1 MEEVLG
7 QPLGLRSDAWYL
19 FQMPREY
26 PLALTLVVFA
36 VVFCCLRFV
45 KLGQKLYWVDEVATS
60 EHLTPDV
67 ADQIESGLASGDIKN
82 TKQIA
87 SLMELSRPTTL
98 RGTVADLVASDP
110 HHTPPYY
117 LILNL
122 WSRLF
127 GLGPGQLRLL
137 SAVFSLAAIPAL
149 YWFAL
154 ELFQSHLIAAISV
167 WLYALSP
174 FELIYAQQAREY
186 SLWILLMLLSSA
198 SLICAARR
206 LRATSWLLYFLFTST
221 LLWTHLLSIWIVIAH
236 SAFVA
241 IHFRGSRKIM
251 ISFGSVVALAL
262 LLLAPWLIMI
272 ETRPAELND
281 FGGIDKQVAPSLY
294 VETFLLN
301 LSRTVLDVDLPSY
314 EHLPYFQWRLMV
326 PIAATLLLIAA
337 CLWLFMRRAT
347 SELRTLLCLLGI
359 CSMIPLLLADIVAG
373 GRRALLPRYDSP
385 AWISLDLI
393 MAFSI
398 AHALST
404 QKKLNLWAGRAAMVL
419 ILCCGSYSQWQFFSK
434 TTWWTTR
441 PPDLAKSAVLLA
453 DNPNLPLGVD
463 LSSFHTG
470 QVISLAYFL
479 RERPIITIKDQIVP
493 MYSGETLVYRP
504 SEELI
509 RNIEKSHRFSARQE
523 TEYLWRLSSLQP

>member
-1 MEEVLG
+1 M
-7 QPLGLRSDAWYL
+7 
-19 FQMPREY
+19 M
-26 PLALTLVVFA
+26 FA

-45 KLGQKLYWVDEVATS
+45 RLEQKLYWVDEVATS
-60 EHLTPDV
+60 QHLTPDI
-67 ADQIESGLASGDIKN
+67 AAQIESGLESGDITN
-82 TKQIA
+82 IRQIP
-87 SLMELSRPTTL
+87 SLMEFSKPTTL
-98 RGTVADLVASDP
+98 RGTVVDLVASDP

-122 WSRLF
+122 WSRLV
-127 GLGPGQLRLL
+127 GLKPGKLRLL

-149 YWFAL
+149 YWFAR

-186 SLWILLMLLSSA
+186 SMWIFLILLSSA

-206 LRATSWLLYFLFTST
+206 PRLTSWCLYFLLTST
-221 LLWTHLLSIWIVIAH
+221 MLWTHLLSIWIVIAH
-236 SAFVA
+236 SAFMA
-241 IHFRGSRKIM
+241 IQFRGSRKTM
-251 ISFGSVVALAL
+251 ISFGSVVAVSL

-272 ETRPAELND
+272 KTRPAELND

-294 VETFLLN
+294 AETFLLN
-301 LSRTVLDVDLPSY
+301 LSRTLLDVNLPSY
-314 EHLPYFQWRLMV
+314 EHLPYFQWRLIV
-326 PIAATLLLIAA
+326 PIAATLLLIAS
-337 CLWLFMRRAT
+337 CLWLFMRRAA
-347 SELRTLLCLLGI
+347 SESRTLLGLLGI
-359 CSMIPLLLADIVAG
+359 CTILPLLLADVVAG

-398 AHALST
+398 VNALST
-404 QKKLNLWAGRAAMVL
+404 QKKLNVWAGRVAMVL
-419 ILCCGSYSQWQFFSK
+419 ILCCGSYSQWQFLSK

-441 PPDLAKSAVLLA
+441 PPELAKSAVLLA
-453 DNPNLPLGVD
+453 GNPNVPLGVD

-479 RERPIITIKDQIVP
+479 RERPIVVIKDQGVP
-493 MYSGETLVYRP
+493 ACSCEALVYRP
-504 SEELI
+504 SDELI
-509 RNIEKSHRFSARQE
+509 RNVEESHRFLTRQE
-523 TEYLWRLSSLQP
+523 TEYLWRLSPLQP